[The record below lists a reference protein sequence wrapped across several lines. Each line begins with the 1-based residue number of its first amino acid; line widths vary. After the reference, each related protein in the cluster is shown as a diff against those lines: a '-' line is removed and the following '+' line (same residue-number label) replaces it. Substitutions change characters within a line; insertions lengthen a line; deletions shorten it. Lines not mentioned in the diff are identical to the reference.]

1 MPARNKSN
9 NSNNIIKNHVI
20 FCEGIDDKNFLIEYL
35 NSEALKD
42 NPKISQDIQVIN
54 FGGNSNLTQFLA
66 ASKRDDNFR
75 NLKSLLIIRDAETDF
90 QSAMQSIQKSLK
102 SNELPVP
109 KSPFIWELPKD
120 ETPEKDEMPKTGFLL
135 FPTCNAN
142 PTNGTLED
150 LCMSILSST
159 KAPELKQEIVH
170 FMGTLKEKHRFNFAR
185 PFKTQLHT
193 YFSIHDNYVSLKIGE
208 AAKAGA
214 FDWNHKNLA
223 PLKEFLLKMFI

>member
-1 MPARNKSN
+1 MSARNKT
-9 NSNNIIKNHVI
+9 NNIIKNHLI
-20 FCEGIDDKNFLIEYL
+20 LCEGIDDKNFLIEYL

-42 NPKISQDIQVIN
+42 NPNFSQDIQVID

-75 NLKSLLIIRDAETDF
+75 NLKSLLIIRDAETNF
-90 QSAMQSIQKSLK
+90 QSAMQSIQKSLE

-109 KSPFIWELPKD
+109 KSPFIWEAPKD
-120 ETPEKDEMPKTGFLL
+120 ETPEKDETPKTGFLL
-135 FPTCNAN
+135 FPTCDAE

-150 LCMSILSST
+150 LCFSILSNV
-159 KAPELKQEIVH
+159 KAPDLKQEIAN
-170 FMGTLKEKHRFNFAR
+170 FMDTLKAKHQFNFTH

-193 YFSIHDNYVSLKIGE
+193 YFSIHNNYVSLKIGE
-208 AAKAGA
+208 AARAGA
-214 FDWNHKNLA
+214 FDWNHKKLT